1 LYKSLNSFTCPICSQ
16 KTNKRFEEL
25 SKNRYILQYIES
37 KSTSLNKTS
46 PASSSSKWNRN
57 EYYQMFFNEI
67 DTHKNGRITR
77 DQLYAALNKNT
88 LVSESFNAEKIK
100 ILFDKNV
107 TKHTSHMS
115 FKEFSKIL
123 DDLNGKY
130 EEYEESNE
138 EYVYLD
144 KSYSTTS
151 LTLLSIPS
159 SKLIFEL
166 DDTVTTTDF
175 ASSSSLGQ
183 EHFKAYLSL
192 TNVSATRVIVFKIKT
207 NLSVR
212 VRATPSQATLKPNET
227 LSIRFCF
234 YKTRQEKVS
243 KDYSGKLLI
252 KYVIWNDE
260 EMASV
265 TSGDEFLN
273 KNWKSLGE
281 TRMNYLKM
289 EISFKDPK
297 ILRTSDASSEQKL
310 KTMSSLWTSLNS
322 NT

>member
-1 LYKSLNSFTCPICSQ
+1 
-16 KTNKRFEEL
+16 L

-67 DTHKNGRITR
+67 DTDKDGRITR
-77 DQLYAALNKNT
+77 DQLFVALNKNT
-88 LVSESFNAEKIK
+88 LVSERIK
-100 ILFDKNV
+100 ILLDKNV

-115 FKEFSKIL
+115 FEEFSKIL

-144 KSYSTTS
+144 KCESTAP

-166 DDTVTTTDF
+166 DDAVTPTDV
-175 ASSSSLGQ
+175 SSSLGQ
-183 EHFKAYLSL
+183 EHYKAYLSL
-192 TNVSATRVIVFKIKT
+192 TNVSATRLIAFKIKT

-212 VRATPSQATLKPNET
+212 VRASPSQATLRPNET
-227 LSIRFCF
+227 LSFRFGLH
-234 YKTRQEKVS
+234 KTRQENNS
-243 KDYSGKLLI
+243 TDYSGKLLI

-273 KNWKSLGE
+273 TNWKSLSE

-289 EISFKDPK
+289 EISFEDQK
-297 ILRTSDASSEQKL
+297 ILATSDASSSEQKL
-310 KTMSSLWTSLNS
+310 KTKSSLWPSLTS

>member
-1 LYKSLNSFTCPICSQ
+1 
-16 KTNKRFEEL
+16 L

-67 DTHKNGRITR
+67 DTDKDGRITR
-77 DQLYAALNKNT
+77 DQLNAALNKNT
-88 LVSESFNAEKIK
+88 LVSERIK
-100 ILFDKNV
+100 ILLDKNV

-123 DDLNGKY
+123 DDLNGQY

-144 KSYSTTS
+144 KCESTAP

-159 SKLIFEL
+159 SKLIFKL
-166 DDTVTTTDF
+166 YDTITTTDSRS
-175 ASSSSLGQ
+175 SSSSLGQ

-192 TNVSATRVIVFKIKT
+192 TNVSATRLIAFKIKT

-212 VRATPSQATLKPNET
+212 VRASPSQATLRPNET
-227 LSIRFCF
+227 LSIRFGL
-234 YKTRQEKVS
+234 YKTRQENDA
-243 KDYSGKLLI
+243 KDYSGKLLV

-273 KNWKSLGE
+273 KNWKSLSE

-289 EISFKDPK
+289 EISFEDQR
-297 ILRTSDASSEQKL
+297 ILATSDASSSEQKL
-310 KTMSSLWTSLNS
+310 KTKSSLWPSLTS

>member
-1 LYKSLNSFTCPICSQ
+1 
-16 KTNKRFEEL
+16 L

-67 DTHKNGRITR
+67 DTDKDGRITR
-77 DQLYAALNKNT
+77 DQLNAALNKNT
-88 LVSESFNAEKIK
+88 PVSESFNAERIK
-100 ILFDKNV
+100 ILLDKNV

-144 KSYSTTS
+144 KCESTAP

-159 SKLIFEL
+159 SKLIFKL
-166 DDTVTTTDF
+166 DDTITDNDF
-175 ASSSSLGQ
+175 STSSSSSSLGQ
-183 EHFKAYLSL
+183 EHYKAYLSL
-192 TNVSATRVIVFKIKT
+192 TNVSATRLIAFKIKT

-212 VRATPSQATLKPNET
+212 VRASPSQATLRPNET
-227 LSIRFCF
+227 LSIRFGL
-234 YKTRQEKVS
+234 YKTRQEKDA
-243 KDYSGKLLI
+243 KDYSGKLLV

-289 EISFKDPK
+289 EISFEDQK
-297 ILRTSDASSEQKL
+297 ILATSDASSSEQKL
-310 KTMSSLWTSLNS
+310 KTKSSLWPSLTS